1 MASLQIRNNK
11 FVIQYYHNG
20 TKRTRSTGLL
30 ATEENKLKAEK
41 MKELIES
48 KLISSYDIPENG
60 SKKQAEEM
68 TLSEAIEK
76 FKKVHLSLKSISH
89 RRNFGFVMEHLKG
102 IIGKDILI
110 SDITTEHISDFIGY
124 LKARVSNATLHTY
137 IRYAKML
144 FNYLEDEDLIK
155 KTPFR
160 KRQIPRREDR
170 EIEIFGAE
178 DLDTLFNYISGKDFE
193 LYKFLNLLLLL
204 GTRPIDL
211 VNLRFEDIKLE
222 QRKINIQMAKTG
234 NLIVFPIY
242 DELGKFLINNFTEFK
257 NGNAQGKLFKSF
269 TVSHVGKKFRRY
281 LKVLKIPKTKRY
293 TLKTFRKTF
302 GTNMAAINI
311 PTKDL
316 MYLMGHREVETTMKY
331 YIKAKAEEIGKRIN
345 IESKRLIEMPP
356 KLKT

>member
-1 MASLQIRNNK
+1 MRHCI
-11 FVIQYYHNG
+11 
-20 TKRTRSTGLL
+20 
-30 ATEENKLKAEK
+30 
-41 MKELIES
+41 
-48 KLISSYDIPENG
+48 
-60 SKKQAEEM
+60 
-68 TLSEAIEK
+68 
-76 FKKVHLSLKSISH
+76 
-89 RRNFGFVMEHLKG
+89 
-102 IIGKDILI
+102 
-110 SDITTEHISDFIGY
+110 
-124 LKARVSNATLHTY
+124 Y

-170 EIEIFGAE
+170 EIEIFSAE

-222 QRKINIQMAKTG
+222 QREINIQMAKTG

-269 TVSHVGKKFRRY
+269 TVSHVG
-281 LKVLKIPKTKRY
+281 
-293 TLKTFRKTF
+293 
-302 GTNMAAINI
+302 
-311 PTKDL
+311 
-316 MYLMGHREVETTMKY
+316 
-331 YIKAKAEEIGKRIN
+331 
-345 IESKRLIEMPP
+345 
-356 KLKT
+356 